1 MPPLGGLCSDGPRTA
16 RADLK
21 LTQALCSSKLLAG
34 LLHVSL
40 LQISDLCLQWLSQNE
55 FSGRVRGLGEAQGTL
70 RPETSALPI
79 PKLARVEQGSFQA
92 TSFARRHRTPS
103 SLRDLQ
109 EQRVFSSTLRSH
121 SGDSLASTVLWH
133 SQFGNELCT

>member
-1 MPPLGGLCSDGPRTA
+1 MGGLRSDGPHTA
-16 RADLK
+16 RADLE
-21 LTQALCSSKLLAG
+21 LTQALCSSKLLAE
-34 LLHVSL
+34 LLYLSL
-40 LQISDLCLQWLSQNE
+40 LLCLQWQNE
-55 FSGRVRGLGEAQGTL
+55 LSGGVRGLGEAQGTL

-109 EQRVFSSTLRSH
+109 EQWVFV
-121 SGDSLASTVLWH
+121 A
-133 SQFGNELCT
+133 